1 MKSTKKQITDLL
13 IDASTKEYI
22 TLAEPQPKT
31 DESLSE
37 KMSFLGNTELFKELP
52 LEALEQLASETRMVF
67 HPRGYVIRNTSRV
80 DDAQSASIDG
90 LYIIKSGAAKVT
102 KNSEYGD
109 AEAVVAILGNGNWFG
124 EIGLLDGLSPSAN
137 VTTMSPM
144 ESFFLPRA
152 NFLEALDKNPEI
164 AVAMLPALG
173 KMVRMADQWISQL
186 L

>member
-13 IDASTKEYI
+13 IDASIKEHL
-22 TLAEPQPKT
+22 TVAEPQPKL

-52 LEALEQLASETRMVF
+52 LEALKTLAGKTRMVF
-67 HPRGYVIRNTSRV
+67 HPRGYIIRNPSRA
-80 DDAQSASIDG
+80 DDGQTVAIDG
-90 LYIIKSGAAKVT
+90 LYIIKTGAAKVT
-102 KNSEYGD
+102 KKSEYGD

-144 ESFFLPRA
+144 ESFFLPRT
-152 NFLEALDKNPEI
+152 NFLDALDKNPEI

-173 KMVRMADQWISQL
+173 RMVRTADQWISQL